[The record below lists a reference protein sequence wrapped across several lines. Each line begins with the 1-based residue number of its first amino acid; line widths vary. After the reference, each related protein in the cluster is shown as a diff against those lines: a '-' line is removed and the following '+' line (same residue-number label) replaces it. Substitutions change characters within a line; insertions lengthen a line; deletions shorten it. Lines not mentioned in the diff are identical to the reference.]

1 MLTNTVSKDLPWCHP
16 LPLGVD
22 AEEGFTVEVDIERP
36 HSLDEAVVEENVSVN
51 NFESVASSSPYT
63 GILRVR

>member
-1 MLTNTVSKDLPWCHP
+1 MTSTDSEDLPWCHP

-36 HSLDEAVVEENVSVN
+36 HSLDEAVVEENVSMD
-51 NFESVASSSPYT
+51 NFEPVASSSPYT
-63 GILRVR
+63 GILQAI